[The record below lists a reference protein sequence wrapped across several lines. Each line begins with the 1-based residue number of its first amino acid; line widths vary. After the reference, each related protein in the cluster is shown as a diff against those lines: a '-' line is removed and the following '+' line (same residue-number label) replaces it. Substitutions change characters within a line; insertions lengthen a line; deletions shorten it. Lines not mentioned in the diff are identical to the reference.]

1 MYFLFSSGVA
11 VVNDVVGAT
20 GGAVFP
26 GPAASE
32 RWLLSTQ
39 VQIALCGRVLVT
51 FKANCIEQPG
61 KTTTAGAH
69 RLGALTQSSLT
80 VSPCTQPDSCSAQG
94 DPVCLSSPAHYWP
107 G

>member
-1 MYFLFSSGVA
+1 MGGGERDKERSGCHHTSSCMYFLFSSGVA

-39 VQIALCGRVLVT
+39 VQIALCGRVSVT
-51 FKANCIEQPG
+51 GPRQ
-61 KTTTAGAH
+61 TA
-69 RLGALTQSSLT
+69 
-80 VSPCTQPDSCSAQG
+80 
-94 DPVCLSSPAHYWP
+94 LSSQARSPQLVPIGWVP
-107 G
+107 